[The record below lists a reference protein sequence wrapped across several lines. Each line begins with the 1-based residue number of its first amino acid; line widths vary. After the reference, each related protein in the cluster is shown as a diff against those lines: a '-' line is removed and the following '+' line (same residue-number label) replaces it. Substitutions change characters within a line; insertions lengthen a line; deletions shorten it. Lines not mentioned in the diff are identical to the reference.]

1 MVFQVCFLSHIWY
14 RNKGS
19 WIVQSLQQQ
28 RLGNY
33 SGVDYYAKEYYDGII
48 AIREEFC
55 IRPVQLR
62 FTAIMLCFAMLFIA
76 LIGADGRILS
86 SDRSGKGV
94 M

>member
-1 MVFQVCFLSHIWY
+1 MLLLYLQISVLKIIHIY
-14 RNKGS
+14 CNLA
-19 WIVQSLQQQ
+19 V
-28 RLGNY
+28 Y
-33 SGVDYYAKEYYDGII
+33 YYAKEYYDGII